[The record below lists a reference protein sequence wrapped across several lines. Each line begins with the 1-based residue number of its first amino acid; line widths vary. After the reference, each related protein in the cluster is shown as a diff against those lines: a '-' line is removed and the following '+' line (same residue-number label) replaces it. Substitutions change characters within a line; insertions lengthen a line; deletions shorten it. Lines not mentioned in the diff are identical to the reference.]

1 MSLDALKIEVL
12 KLRKLQRLELMTFL
26 LERIAE
32 EEKQQE
38 ALFELTEAQQ
48 QEVMRRREELKDGK
62 VVGIGYREVEDRTW
76 ARLADRGG
84 W

>member
-1 MSLDALKIEVL
+1 
-12 KLRKLQRLELMTFL
+12 MTFL

-38 ALFELTEAQQ
+38 ALFELTERQQ
-48 QEVMRRREELKDGK
+48 QEVMRRREELKGGK
-62 VVGIGYREVEDRTW
+62 VIGIGCREVEDERL
-76 ARLADRGG
+76 ARLAARGG

>member
-38 ALFELTEAQQ
+38 ALFELTETQQ
-48 QEVMRRREELKDGK
+48 TEVMRRREELKSGK
-62 VVGIGYREVEDRTW
+62 VVGIDHLDVEDKIRKKH
-76 ARLADRGG
+76 GF
-84 W
+84 

>member
-38 ALFELTEAQQ
+38 ALLELTEAQQ
-48 QEVMRRREELKDGK
+48 QEVMRRREDLKSGK
-62 VVGIGYREVEDRTW
+62 VVGIGGRDVEDRIW
-76 ARLADRGG
+76 ERLAAGEG
-84 W
+84 C